1 MIARYDKPDHGL
13 LKESHNTYWTTAKL
27 GDNSLLTVPVAAIE
41 SGVMMAPNEQIKKA
55 CPEKSNTD
63 MWFLVERHGM
73 KLTDASGMMSE
84 EQVDT
89 QEAEMASI
97 VRSEDHLATGANVRV
112 KSCPSIWVKP

>member
-1 MIARYDKPDHGL
+1 MRYFFSIPLGQEGRVHNLAMIAHYDKPDHGL
-13 LKESHNTYWTTAKL
+13 LKKSHNTYWTAAKL
-27 GDNSLLTVPVAAIE
+27 GDNGLLTVPVAEIE

-89 QEAEMASI
+89 QEDNWE
-97 VRSEDHLATGANVRV
+97 
-112 KSCPSIWVKP
+112 